1 MIRNLGRIV
10 LAALYEIF
18 DEAAYARF
26 LERNGVLSSPEA
38 YAEFWREREAGHARR
53 HKCC

>member
-1 MIRNLGRIV
+1 MIRNIGRLV

-26 LERNGVLSSPEA
+26 LERSGVLSSPAA
-38 YAEFWREREAGHARR
+38 YAEFCREREAVHARR